1 MKKIIDIIK
10 ETAGNE
16 TIVARYTIDKE
27 HNLDTGIMDSE
38 LPEVGETLT
47 DGNQEM
53 TVVEHVV
60 IDGRVGVKFD
70 NYPALVDGGQLVKML
85 ADVVV
90 RVK

>member
-10 ETAGNE
+10 ETVGSE
-16 TIVARYTIDKE
+16 SIVARYTIDKE
-27 HNLDTGIMDSE
+27 HNLDTGILDSE

-53 TVVEHVV
+53 TVVEHVI
-60 IDGRVGVKFD
+60 IDGAVGVKFD
-70 NYPALVDGGQLVKML
+70 NFPAIVADNQLVKML
-85 ADVVV
+85 ADGVV